1 MTPARAAVATLHR
14 YPVKSLL
21 GEQLDTADVIGT
33 GLTGDRA
40 LALRDTTTG
49 RIASAKHPRLWQRL
63 LTLTAT
69 TDPHGVHI
77 TGPGTDVHSTDPAAA
92 KTLSALLGR
101 DVELTA
107 TPPEQARLDRAD
119 PDAFLRVGITATL
132 PLAASAL
139 GGAAP
144 GTFFDFAPV
153 HLLTTAT
160 LRRITAL
167 HPGHTADPCRYR
179 PNIVVDTTAD
189 GFPEDDWVGR
199 ELRIGDD
206 LVLRVIVTTP
216 RCAIPTLAHGGL
228 PRDLD
233 ALRVLARHHRIVPL
247 PALGPQPCAG
257 VYAQVLHPGRIGPGD
272 PVRAV

>member
-1 MTPARAAVATLHR
+1 MTHARAAVATLHR

-21 GEQLDTADVIGT
+21 GEQLDSADVTET
-33 GLTGDRA
+33 GLAGDRA
-40 LALRDTTTG
+40 LALLDTTTG
-49 RIASAKHPRLWQRL
+49 RVASAKHPRLWQRL
-63 LTLTAT
+63 LTLTAA
-69 TDPHGVHI
+69 TDAHGVRI

-92 KTLSALLGR
+92 KTLSALLRR
-101 DVELTA
+101 DVELTD

-119 PDAFLRVGITATL
+119 PDAVLRDGITAAL
-132 PLAASAL
+132 PLVTSTI

-167 HPGHTADPCRYR
+167 HPAGTADARRYR
-179 PNIVVDTTAD
+179 PNIVVDTPGD
-189 GFPEDDWVGR
+189 GFTEDDWIGR

-206 LVLRVIVTTP
+206 LVLRVIVATP
-216 RCAIPTLAHGGL
+216 RCAIPTLAHGDL
-228 PRDLD
+228 PRDPD
-233 ALRVLARHHRIVPL
+233 ALRVLAQHHRIVPL

-257 VYAQVLHPGRIGPGD
+257 VYAQILHPGRIRPGD
-272 PVRAV
+272 PVRDA